1 MQKSELGSMQRQA
14 LERRRPAIP
23 SPPICLVPH
32 HRVSE
37 RAQMYP
43 DLVGSPGLQAQLH
56 IRELREPLEHAVA
69 SDGALAR
76 AGRADGHALAMTR
89 IASDRRVDDPLGE
102 PDPPMDNRQV

>member
-14 LERRRPAIP
+14 VERRRPANP
-23 SPPICLVPH
+23 SPSICLVPH

-37 RAQMYP
+37 RAQMDT

-56 IRELREPLEHAVA
+56 IRELREALEYPVA

-89 IASDRRVDDPLGE
+89 IAANRRVNDPLGE
-102 PDPPMDNRQV
+102 PDPPVDDRQ